1 MYCTECNELINKNI
15 FKPCECDIFLHQ
27 DCVKNYVN
35 KQDNLIFKECRD
47 CGFVYNYDYYSR
59 YHEILYNLN
68 NLIYNNYNYKI
79 LGLLICN
86 FILLFYS
93 NLWIITLT
101 LNISI
106 FIDLIF
112 IAVCSYYINSIT
124 TGYSKSCLIY
134 FFSCGLAMIN
144 NYWMRISLYLFS
156 LKFVYSLRRYYYI
169 NSSQYFYIQMSN
181 NYKDTVNNFI

>member
-1 MYCTECNELINKNI
+1 MYCTECNELISKNI

-35 KQDNLIFKECRD
+35 RKDILIVKECKD
-47 CGFVYNYDYYSR
+47 CGFVYKYDYYSR
-59 YHEILYNLN
+59 FHKILYNLN
-68 NLIYNNYNYKI
+68 TLIYNNYKYKI
-79 LGLLICN
+79 LGILICN
-86 FILLFYS
+86 LILLFYY
-93 NLWIITLT
+93 NLLIVTVT

-112 IAVCSYYINSIT
+112 IGICSYYINSIT
-124 TGYSKSCLIY
+124 KRYTKSCLI
-134 FFSCGLAMIN
+134 FILSSGLSIID
-144 NYWMRISLYLFS
+144 NYWLRISLYLFS
-156 LKFVYSLRRYYYI
+156 LKFVYSLRKYYYI